1 MKRPLLSTISTLLT
15 LLTLS
20 TVSAQTTD
28 LTLTSYSGQ
37 SQIKASG
44 SITLKPGFHI
54 PSGSTVRIYTSSS
67 LQTHPVLQTQPS
79 GNQNYI
85 LTRTFRKAGVT
96 LANLSQSRT
105 VEEEN
110 QSIQYF
116 DGLGRPLQSVQVM
129 ASPTHKDI
137 VQHVEYDGFG
147 RESKK
152 YLPYATS
159 GSMDGSYKPTAGVDV
174 MNFYSPTSGWDAA
187 IRKTGY
193 PYAETQ
199 FENSPLNRVQAQGSP
214 GESWQLSSGHT
225 VRTDYG
231 TNETNDVKLWQLNAS
246 ENGAT
251 ATYYQPGK
259 LYKTTIK
266 DENWSSGRS
275 GTVEEYKDFDG
286 RVVLKRVW
294 ETESKKLE
302 THYVY
307 DDFGDLRYVIPP
319 AVSVNTFSEDAADPS
334 YDAYIYGYKYDG
346 RRRLTEKKIPG
357 KGKEEL
363 VYNNNDQIVLS
374 RDANRRAA
382 GEWLFSKYD
391 AFGRVIMTGIY
402 TSTESAATLTAQI
415 NSNGQTAGRLWEN
428 PTTTDQG
435 YTNAVF
441 PTNIAYYHTINYY
454 DRYDFPENSFGA
466 PTGNQASGARVK
478 TLLTGTKTTTL
489 GTGTMLLTTYY
500 YDLEGRVIQS
510 KSQNHIGGTDITD
523 NSYSFTGELESSTR
537 RHTVNGQTT
546 TIITTN
552 EYDHVSRLVNSRQQ
566 INSQPEVTLLANSYN
581 EIGQLKTKT
590 VGADQQGNN
599 PVNTTDYRYNERGW
613 MTSTTS
619 PHFSQQLSYQ
629 DPVKGAAAQWNGNI
643 SEQQWGQTTSLNQHF
658 VYSYDKLN
666 RLTNGSS
673 PTSGMSE
680 ILNYDDMGNITQ
692 LTRDGSGISYSYTG
706 NRLNTVSG
714 LINGSYSYDE
724 NGNAKTDR
732 MGMNLSYNYL
742 NLPQQVTGAGNTIT
756 YLYDAGGNKLRK
768 TANTSGQRDYAGG
781 IEYQNGVIELIHT
794 AEGVAY
800 RNANGTYT
808 YRYNL
813 TDHLGNVR
821 ATIYR
826 NPSTNAVEVLQRDDY
841 YPFGLQKSPNPVY
854 GNNKYLY
861 NGKEKQEELGGQLDY
876 GARFYDPVIGR
887 WNVVDPHASLYGAH
901 SPYSYGFNNPIKVI
915 DPNGKD
921 GIVTGAGTK
930 DDPFRVKANYY
941 YYDLDEDQ
949 IKGLNAAVAQYNN
962 GGKAHSFTDKD
973 GNSYYTVFELNA
985 SEISAENIGSAH
997 DIAYKDRIEIDGIER
1012 QYGNI
1017 ISNGQSRK
1025 GDFGNATG
1033 TTIKINKEMIE
1044 SALSSNPGGDRNKLI
1059 AGTFVHEIG
1068 HNLGASHGDPGSIM
1082 NQMNMN
1088 EIGRG
1093 SNTIG
1098 AGGTG
1103 VYNYSYPSVNGNGIR
1118 AIMGRVSNPQSLESM
1133 YLSPKEV
1140 KRIIQHKD
1148 PGVPGAIYKVK

>member
-1 MKRPLLSTISTLLT
+1 MKRPLLSTILT

-20 TVSAQTTD
+20 TVSAQNTD
-28 LTLTSYSGQ
+28 LILTSYSGQ
-37 SQIKASG
+37 SQIKAQG

-116 DGLGRPLQSVQVM
+116 DGLGRPLQSIQVM

-137 VQHVEYDGFG
+137 VQHTEYDGFG

-174 MNFYSPTSGWDAA
+174 MNFYSPTVGWDAA
-187 IRKTGY
+187 VKKTGY

-231 TNETNDVKLWQLNAS
+231 TNETNDVKLWQLNAA

-251 ATYYQPGK
+251 ATYYQPGR

-266 DENWSSGRS
+266 DENWSSGKS

-319 AVSVNTFSEDAADPS
+319 AVSVNTFSEDPADPN

-363 VYNNNDQIVLS
+363 VYNNNDQVVLS

-402 TSTESAATLTAQI
+402 TSTESAVTLTAQI
-415 NSNGQTAGRLWEN
+415 NSNGQTIGRLWEN

-441 PTNIAYYHTINYY
+441 PTNIAYYHTIHYY

-489 GTGTMLLTTYY
+489 GTGTMLLTTHY

-546 TIITTN
+546 TITTTN
-552 EYDHVSRLVNSRQQ
+552 EYDHVGRLVNSRQQ
-566 INSQPEVTLLANSYN
+566 LNSQPEVTLLANSYN
-581 EIGQLKTKT
+581 EIGQLRTKT

-643 SEQQWGQTTSLNQHF
+643 SEQQWGQTTTLNQHF

-680 ILNYDDMGNITQ
+680 LLNYDDMGNITQ
-692 LTRDGSGISYSYTG
+692 LTRDGSGISYTYTG

-714 LINGSYSYDE
+714 GINGSYSYDE

-732 MGMNLSYNYL
+732 MGMNLSYNHL
-742 NLPQQVTGAGNTIT
+742 NIPRQVTGGGNTIT
-756 YLYDAGGNKLRK
+756 YLYDAAGNKLRK
-768 TANTSGQRDYAGG
+768 TASTSGQRDYAGG

-800 RNANGTYT
+800 RNANGTYS

-826 NPSTNAVEVLQRDDY
+826 NPNTNAVEVLQRDDY

-887 WNVVDPHASLYGAH
+887 WNVVDPLAEKYISI
-901 SPYSYGFNNPIKVI
+901 SPYVYAANNSIKFI
-915 DPNGKD
+915 DPNGKEIWIYYQD
-921 GIVTGAGTK
+921 ENGDDQKIQYSAGMDYQGRNQFVASIVMA
-930 DDPFRVKANYY
+930 
-941 YYDLDEDQ
+941 
-949 IKGLNAAVAQYNN
+949 LNRMN
-962 GGKAHSFTDKD
+962 
-973 GNSYYTVFELNA
+973 TVQMGEKLLE
-985 SEISAENIGSAH
+985 S
-997 DIAYKDRIEIDGIER
+997 
-1012 QYGNI
+1012 I
-1017 ISNGQSRK
+1017 ISSDNFFNFKNELPRDRKGNLIDQAEAAFKRNESGGGDILAGNALKSNEYRLLENVSHELFHGYQYENGQ
-1025 GDFGNATG
+1025 N
-1033 TTIKINKEMIE
+1033 N
-1044 SALSSNPGGDRNKLI
+1044 
-1059 AGTFVHEIG
+1059 
-1068 HNLGASHGDPGSIM
+1068 
-1082 NQMNMN
+1082 
-1088 EIGRG
+1088 
-1093 SNTIG
+1093 
-1098 AGGTG
+1098 
-1103 VYNYSYPSVNGNGIR
+1103 
-1118 AIMGRVSNPQSLESM
+1118 RVSNEVEAYLFGRSIYQNYMMNNDMGFSSMPWGTSTVAGKIYEESM
-1133 YLSPKEV
+1133 SGLMYAPSFDVNMFKKAVDNFRGGSTANQDGKYGYGAP
-1140 KRIIQHKD
+1140 
-1148 PGVPGAIYKVK
+1148 VPVTQNPLIKSFYPLIK

>member
-1 MKRPLLSTISTLLT
+1 MKKQLLSTILTLSTLLT
-15 LLTLS
+15 LS
-20 TVSAQTTD
+20 IVKAQNTD
-28 LTLTSYSGQ
+28 LILTSYSGQ
-37 SQIKASG
+37 GQIKAS
-44 SITLKPGFHI
+44 SSVTLKPGFHI

-67 LQTHPVLQTQPS
+67 LQTHPVLQTQLS

-116 DGLGRPLQSVQVM
+116 DGLGRPMQSIQVM

-159 GSMDGSYKPTAGVDV
+159 ASMDGSYKPTAGVDV
-174 MNFYSPTSGWDAA
+174 MNFYNPTSGWDAA
-187 IRKTGY
+187 VKKTGY

-214 GESWQLSSGHT
+214 GEAWQLSSGHT
-225 VRTDYG
+225 VRTEYG
-231 TNETNDVKLWQLNAS
+231 TNVANDVKLWQLNAA

-251 ATYYQPGK
+251 ATFYQPGR
-259 LYKTTIK
+259 LYKTTTK
-266 DENWSSGRS
+266 DENWSSGKS

-286 RVVLKRVW
+286 RVVLKRIW

-307 DDFGDLRYVIPP
+307 DDFGDLRYVVPP
-319 AVSVNTFSEDAADPS
+319 AVSVNTFSEDAADPN
-334 YDAYIYGYKYDG
+334 YDAYIYGYKYDE

-363 VYNNNDQIVLS
+363 VYNNNNQIVLS

-391 AFGRVIMTGIY
+391 AFGRMIMTGIY
-402 TSTESAATLTAQI
+402 TSTESAVTLTAQI
-415 NSNGQTAGRLWEN
+415 NSNGQTIGRLWEN

-489 GTGTMLLTTYY
+489 GTGTMLLTTHY

-546 TIITTN
+546 TITTTN
-552 EYDHVSRLVNSRQQ
+552 EYDHVGRLVNSRQK

-599 PVNTTDYRYNERGW
+599 PVNTTDYKYNERGW
-613 MTSTTS
+613 MTSSTS

-643 SEQQWGQTTSLNQHF
+643 SEQIWGPTTTLNQHF

-680 ILNYDDMGNITQ
+680 ILNYDDMGNITN

-714 LINGSYSYDE
+714 GINGSYSYDE

-732 MGMNLSYNYL
+732 MGMNLSYNHL
-742 NLPQQVTGAGNTIT
+742 NLPRQVTGGGNTIT

-768 TANTSGQRDYAGG
+768 TANTTGQRDYAGG

-794 AEGVAY
+794 TEGVAY
-800 RNANGTYT
+800 RNANGDYT

-826 NPSTNAVEVLQRDDY
+826 NPNTNAVEVLQRDDY

-887 WNVVDPHASLYGAH
+887 WNVVDPLAEKYY
-901 SPYSYGFNNPIKVI
+901 PYSAYNYALNDPIGKL
-915 DPNGKD
+915 DPNGMWVATAD
-921 GIVTGAGTK
+921 GWSTN
-930 DDPFRVKANYY
+930 DP
-941 YYDLDEDQ
+941 
-949 IKGLNAAVAQYNN
+949 
-962 GGKAHSFTDKD
+962 
-973 GNSYYTVFELNA
+973 
-985 SEISAENIGSAH
+985 SEIAEFMQQVQGDDQGDPPKKRGIT
-997 DIAYKDRIEIDGIER
+997 IA
-1012 QYGNI
+1012 
-1017 ISNGQSRK
+1017 NG
-1025 GDFGNATG
+1025 
-1033 TTIKINKEMIE
+1033 
-1044 SALSSNPGGDRNKLI
+1044 
-1059 AGTFVHEIG
+1059 
-1068 HNLGASHGDPGSIM
+1068 PGSIIRKNGKSQVQKGDGSSDVFLDSGYELGLGFTPIGTFFDFKAAISGEDM
-1082 NQMNMN
+1082 SGEELSPFWRLAGVIPFVSEFKNGSKIISTVKSDKKLLKLAQETFEGNRQLRDEANNLISQLNNGNMN
-1088 EIGRG
+1088 PGSGTKFITDGIYEARSKGGARVYFKNG
-1093 SNTIG
+1093 SN
-1098 AGGTG
+1098 G
-1103 VYNYSYPSVNGNGIR
+1103 VIEIVGYSNK
-1118 AIMGRVSNPQSLESM
+1118 SNQDKVIERLIEINKSL
-1133 YLSPKEV
+1133 KN
-1140 KRIIQHKD
+1140 KK
-1148 PGVPGAIYKVK
+1148 

>member
-1 MKRPLLSTISTLLT
+1 MKRPLISTILT

-20 TVSAQTTD
+20 TVSAQNTD
-28 LTLTSYSGQ
+28 LILTSYSGQ
-37 SQIKASG
+37 SQIKAQG
-44 SITLKPGFHI
+44 SVTLKPGFHI

-116 DGLGRPLQSVQVM
+116 DGLGRPLQSIQVM

-137 VQHVEYDGFG
+137 VQHTEYDGFG
-147 RESKK
+147 RERKK

-174 MNFYSPTSGWDAA
+174 MNYYNPTLGWDAA
-187 IRKTGY
+187 VKKTGY

-259 LYKTTIK
+259 LYKTIIK
-266 DENWSSGRS
+266 DENWSSGKS

-319 AVSVNTFSEDAADPS
+319 AVSVNTFSEDPADPS

-363 VYNNNDQIVLS
+363 VYNNNDQVVLS

-402 TSTESAATLTAQI
+402 TSTESAAALTAQI

-441 PTNIAYYHTINYY
+441 PTNIAYYHTIHYY

-489 GTGTMLLTTYY
+489 GTGTMLLTTHY
-500 YDLEGRVIQS
+500 YDDYGRIIQS

-523 NSYSFTGELESSTR
+523 NSYSFTGELESSIR

-546 TIITTN
+546 TITTTN
-552 EYDHVSRLVNSRQQ
+552 EYDHVGRLVNSRQQ

-599 PVNTTDYRYNERGW
+599 PVNTTDYKYNERGW

-643 SEQQWGQTTSLNQHF
+643 SEQQWGPTTTLNQHF

-714 LINGSYSYDE
+714 GIHGSYSYDE

-732 MGMNLSYNYL
+732 MGMNLSYNHL
-742 NLPQQVTGAGNTIT
+742 NLPQQVTGGGNTIT

-794 AEGVAY
+794 AEGIAY
-800 RNANGTYT
+800 RNANGTYS

-826 NPSTNAVEVLQRDDY
+826 NPGTNAVEVLQRDDY
-841 YPFGLQKSPNPVY
+841 YPFGLQKSPSPVY

-887 WNVVDPHASLYGAH
+887 WNVVDPMADKMRRH
-901 SPYSYGFNNPIKVI
+901 SPYNYAFDNPIRFI
-915 DPNGKD
+915 DPDGMESKD
-921 GIVTGAGTK
+921 WIKWKSERGTTYYTYDRNVTT
-930 DDPFRVKANYY
+930 
-941 YYDLDEDQ
+941 
-949 IKGLNAAVAQYNN
+949 VAQA
-962 GGKAHSFTDKD
+962 KDKGYTNVD
-973 GNSYYTVFELNA
+973 WVKESSSVATTSGNSYNMNKGGAFTKDGSSGNIDLSEGGAVANGGAVRINTAKSGSQQIGEPISALGDATSTVGDITTYSGLVSLQPEIVAAGGSIGRLGMA
-985 SEISAENIGSAH
+985 LEIS
-997 DIAYKDRIEIDGIER
+997 
-1012 QYGNI
+1012 GNL
-1017 ISNGQSRK
+1017 ISNDFSKESFVEGGKKLGSHVVFNKISEKGVDATRK
-1025 GDFGNATG
+1025 
-1033 TTIKINKEMIE
+1033 
-1044 SALSSNPGGDRNKLI
+1044 
-1059 AGTFVHEIG
+1059 V
-1068 HNLGASHGDPGSIM
+1068 
-1082 NQMNMN
+1082 
-1088 EIGRG
+1088 
-1093 SNTIG
+1093 
-1098 AGGTG
+1098 AGGKD
-1103 VYNYSYPSVNGNGIR
+1103 N
-1118 AIMGRVSNPQSLESM
+1118 RVSES
-1133 YLSPKEV
+1133 
-1140 KRIIQHKD
+1140 IIQ
-1148 PGVPGAIYKVK
+1148 GVVDVWNKIFDKTIVDK

>member
-1 MKRPLLSTISTLLT
+1 MKRPLISTILT

-20 TVSAQTTD
+20 TVSAQNTD
-28 LTLTSYSGQ
+28 LILTSYSGQ
-37 SQIKASG
+37 SQIKAQG
-44 SITLKPGFHI
+44 SVTLKPGFHI

-116 DGLGRPLQSVQVM
+116 DGLGRPLQSIQVM

-174 MNFYSPTSGWDAA
+174 MNYYSPTVGWDAA
-187 IRKTGY
+187 VKKTGY
-193 PYAETQ
+193 PYAETR

-214 GESWQLSSGHT
+214 GESWQLNSGHT

-251 ATYYQPGK
+251 ATYYQPGR

-266 DENWSSGRS
+266 DENWSSGKS

-319 AVSVNTFSEDAADPS
+319 AVTVNTFSEDPADPS

-363 VYNNNDQIVLS
+363 VYNNNDQVVLS

-402 TSTESAATLTAQI
+402 TSTESAVALTAQI
-415 NSNGQTAGRLWEN
+415 NSNGQTIGRLWEN
-428 PTTTDQG
+428 PATTDQG

-489 GTGTMLLTTYY
+489 GTGTMLLTTHY
-500 YDLEGRVIQS
+500 YDDYGRIIQS

-546 TIITTN
+546 TITTTN
-552 EYDHVSRLVNSRQQ
+552 EYDHVGRLVNSRQQ
-566 INSQPEVTLLANSYN
+566 INSQPEVTLLTNSYN

-643 SEQQWGQTTSLNQHF
+643 SEQQWGPTTSLNQHF

-666 RLTNGSS
+666 RLTNGNS

-680 ILNYDDMGNITQ
+680 ILNYDDMGNITH

-706 NRLNTVSG
+706 NRLHTVSG
-714 LINGSYSYDE
+714 VINGSYSYDE

-732 MGMNLSYNYL
+732 MGMNLSYNHL

-768 TANTSGQRDYAGG
+768 TASTTGQRDYAGG

-800 RNANGTYT
+800 RNANGTYS

-826 NPSTNAVEVLQRDDY
+826 NPNTNAVEVLQRDDY
-841 YPFGLQKSPNPVY
+841 YPFGLQKSPGPVY

-887 WNVVDPHASLYGAH
+887 WNVADPMAEKYY
-901 SPYSYGFNNPIKVI
+901 PYSAYNYALNDPIGKL
-915 DPNGKD
+915 DPNGMWVATAGGWSTNDPNDIAEFMQQMQRDDQDKGGKKKNQQD
-921 GIVTGAGTK
+921 PPQKKLSSEEFEKQKQESIQWQNETLLEFNKALLGIRTLFAGFGGEKSLRTVQGLRGGWINFGNNTGSLVIEAGGK
-930 DDPFRVKANYY
+930 FSQSEINAANYLKDQGY
-941 YYDLDEDQ
+941 RVFLRNAVGTRAGGKTSDLVVNGVNYDVYTPVTNSV
-949 IKGLNAAVAQYNN
+949 NAIVSAVASKNSQTVGVIIDLSKTNVVGTQLNN
-962 GGKAHSFTDKD
+962 ILQRVQGSGAT
-973 GNSYYTVFELNA
+973 
-985 SEISAENIGSAH
+985 NI
-997 DIAYKDRIEIDGIER
+997 K
-1012 QYGNI
+1012 NI
-1017 ISNGQSRK
+1017 I
-1025 GDFGNATG
+1025 
-1033 TTIKINKEMIE
+1033 
-1044 SALSSNPGGDRNKLI
+1044 
-1059 AGTFVHEIG
+1059 
-1068 HNLGASHGDPGSIM
+1068 IM
-1082 NQMNMN
+1082 
-1088 EIGRG
+1088 
-1093 SNTIG
+1093 
-1098 AGGTG
+1098 
-1103 VYNYSYPSVNGNGIR
+1103 
-1118 AIMGRVSNPQSLESM
+1118 
-1133 YLSPKEV
+1133 PK
-1140 KRIIQHKD
+1140 
-1148 PGVPGAIYKVK
+1148 

>member
-1 MKRPLLSTISTLLT
+1 MKRPLISTILT

-20 TVSAQTTD
+20 TVSAQNTD
-28 LTLTSYSGQ
+28 LILTSYSGQ
-37 SQIKASG
+37 SQIKAQG
-44 SITLKPGFHI
+44 SVTLKPGFHI

-67 LQTHPVLQTQPS
+67 LQTHPVLLTQPS

-85 LTRTFRKAGVT
+85 LTRTFRRAGVT

-116 DGLGRPLQSVQVM
+116 DGLGRPLQSIQVM

-152 YLPYATS
+152 YLPYAAS

-174 MNFYSPTSGWDAA
+174 MNYYNPTVGWDAA
-187 IRKTGY
+187 VKKTGY

-251 ATYYQPGK
+251 ATYYQPGR

-319 AVSVNTFSEDAADPS
+319 AVTVNTFSEDAADPS

-402 TSTESAATLTAQI
+402 TSTESAAALTAQI

-441 PTNIAYYHTINYY
+441 PTNIAYYHTIHYY

-489 GTGTMLLTTYY
+489 GTGTMLLTTHY
-500 YDLEGRVIQS
+500 YDDYGRIIQS
-510 KSQNHIGGTDITD
+510 KSQNHMGGTDITD

-546 TIITTN
+546 TITTTN
-552 EYDHVSRLVNSRQQ
+552 EYDHVGRLVNSRQQ

-613 MTSTTS
+613 MTSSTS

-643 SEQQWGQTTSLNQHF
+643 SEQIWGPTTTLNQHF

-706 NRLNTVSG
+706 NRLHTVSG
-714 LINGSYSYDE
+714 LIHGSYSYDE

-732 MGMNLSYNYL
+732 MGMNLSYNHL

-768 TANTSGQRDYAGG
+768 TANTTGQRDYAGG

-794 AEGVAY
+794 AEGIAY
-800 RNANGTYT
+800 RNANGTYS

-887 WNVVDPHASLYGAH
+887 WNTVDPLAEQYRRW
-901 SPYSYGFNNPIKVI
+901 SPYNYTMNNPIRFI
-915 DPNGKD
+915 DPDGMSVSPIYDIDGTFLGTDENGLQGEAIVMRKENFRQGMSEEEALSYSTNIEDENNKFRGFASKEAMLKYANHYLTLPNRPDYDGVLTLEEANDWYRNGKGEPLYVNAAKIDLSPIKVEDFKDRDSFTPNFFLTTNLQITGRVYGSIKLTIINKDNGQVKLGNNQGLLDIYDFDIRKRD
-921 GIVTGAGTK
+921 GSIKTDVRNLGTK
-930 DDPFRVKANYY
+930 
-941 YYDLDEDQ
+941 
-949 IKGLNAAVAQYNN
+949 IGGMVA
-962 GGKAHSFTDKD
+962 G
-973 GNSYYTVFELNA
+973 E
-985 SEISAENIGSAH
+985 
-997 DIAYKDRIEIDGIER
+997 
-1012 QYGNI
+1012 
-1017 ISNGQSRK
+1017 GQSY
-1025 GDFGNATG
+1025 N
-1033 TTIKINKEMIE
+1033 I
-1044 SALSSNPGGDRNKLI
+1044 
-1059 AGTFVHEIG
+1059 
-1068 HNLGASHGDPGSIM
+1068 
-1082 NQMNMN
+1082 
-1088 EIGRG
+1088 
-1093 SNTIG
+1093 
-1098 AGGTG
+1098 
-1103 VYNYSYPSVNGNGIR
+1103 YNYGLGKVN
-1118 AIMGRVSNPQSLESM
+1118 
-1133 YLSPKEV
+1133 K
-1140 KRIIQHKD
+1140 
-1148 PGVPGAIYKVK
+1148 

>member
-1 MKRPLLSTISTLLT
+1 MKRPLLSTILT

-20 TVSAQTTD
+20 TVSAQNTD
-28 LTLTSYSGQ
+28 LILTSYSGQ
-37 SQIKASG
+37 SQIKAQG

-116 DGLGRPLQSVQVM
+116 DGLGRPLQSIQVM

-137 VQHVEYDGFG
+137 VQHTEYDGFG
-147 RESKK
+147 RERKK

-174 MNFYSPTSGWDAA
+174 MNFYSPTVGWDAA
-187 IRKTGY
+187 VKKTGY

-231 TNETNDVKLWQLNAS
+231 TNETNDVKLWQLNAA

-251 ATYYQPGK
+251 ATYYQPGR

-266 DENWSSGRS
+266 DENWSSGKS

-319 AVSVNTFSEDAADPS
+319 AVSVNTFSEDPADPN

-363 VYNNNDQIVLS
+363 VYNNNDQVVLS

-402 TSTESAATLTAQI
+402 TSTESAVTLTAQI
-415 NSNGQTAGRLWEN
+415 NSNGQTIGRLWEN

-441 PTNIAYYHTINYY
+441 PTNIAYYHTIHYY

-489 GTGTMLLTTYY
+489 GTGTMLLTTHY

-546 TIITTN
+546 TITTTN
-552 EYDHVSRLVNSRQQ
+552 EYDHVGRLVNSRQQ
-566 INSQPEVTLLANSYN
+566 LNSQPEVTLLANSYN
-581 EIGQLKTKT
+581 EIGQLRTKT

-643 SEQQWGQTTSLNQHF
+643 SEQQWGQTTTLNQHF

-680 ILNYDDMGNITQ
+680 LLNYDDMGNITQ
-692 LTRDGSGISYSYTG
+692 LTRDGSGISYTYTG

-714 LINGSYSYDE
+714 GINGSYSYDE

-732 MGMNLSYNYL
+732 MGMNLSYNHL
-742 NLPQQVTGAGNTIT
+742 NIPRQVTGGGNTIT
-756 YLYDAGGNKLRK
+756 YLYDAAGNKLRK
-768 TANTSGQRDYAGG
+768 TASTSGQRDYAGG

-800 RNANGTYT
+800 RNANGTYS

-826 NPSTNAVEVLQRDDY
+826 NPNTNAVEVLQRDDY

-887 WNVVDPHASLYGAH
+887 WNVVDPLAEKYISI
-901 SPYSYGFNNPIKVI
+901 SPYVYAANNSIKFI
-915 DPNGKD
+915 DPNGKEIWIYYQD
-921 GIVTGAGTK
+921 ENGDDQKIQYSAGMDYQGRNQFVASIVMA
-930 DDPFRVKANYY
+930 
-941 YYDLDEDQ
+941 
-949 IKGLNAAVAQYNN
+949 LNRMN
-962 GGKAHSFTDKD
+962 
-973 GNSYYTVFELNA
+973 TVQMGEKLLE
-985 SEISAENIGSAH
+985 S
-997 DIAYKDRIEIDGIER
+997 
-1012 QYGNI
+1012 I
-1017 ISNGQSRK
+1017 ISSDNFFNFKNELPRDRKGNLIDQAEAAFKRNESGGGDILAGNALKSNEYRLLENVSHELFHGYQYENGQ
-1025 GDFGNATG
+1025 N
-1033 TTIKINKEMIE
+1033 N
-1044 SALSSNPGGDRNKLI
+1044 
-1059 AGTFVHEIG
+1059 
-1068 HNLGASHGDPGSIM
+1068 
-1082 NQMNMN
+1082 
-1088 EIGRG
+1088 
-1093 SNTIG
+1093 
-1098 AGGTG
+1098 
-1103 VYNYSYPSVNGNGIR
+1103 
-1118 AIMGRVSNPQSLESM
+1118 RVSNEVEAYLFGRSIYQNYMMNNDMGFSSMPWGTSTVAGKIYEESM
-1133 YLSPKEV
+1133 SGLMYAPSFDVNMFKKAVDNFRGGSTANQDGKYGYGAP
-1140 KRIIQHKD
+1140 
-1148 PGVPGAIYKVK
+1148 VPVTQNPLIKSFYPLIK

>member
-1 MKRPLLSTISTLLT
+1 MKRPLLSTILTLSI

-20 TVSAQTTD
+20 IVKAQNTD

-37 SQIKASG
+37 GQIKASG
-44 SITLKPGFHI
+44 SVTLKPGFHI

-79 GNQNYI
+79 ANQNYI

-116 DGLGRPLQSVQVM
+116 DGLGRPMQSIQVM

-152 YLPYATS
+152 YLPYAAS
-159 GSMDGSYKPTAGVDV
+159 VSMDGSYKPTAGVDV
-174 MNFYSPTSGWDAA
+174 MNFYSPTMGWDAA
-187 IRKTGY
+187 VRKTGY
-193 PYAETQ
+193 PYAETR

-231 TNETNDVKLWQLNAS
+231 TNATNDVKLWQLNAA

-251 ATYYQPGK
+251 ATYYQSGR

-266 DENWSSGRS
+266 DENWSSGKS

-319 AVSVNTFSEDAADPS
+319 AVSVNTFSEDPADPS

-363 VYNNNDQIVLS
+363 VYNNNDQVVLS

-402 TSTESAATLTAQI
+402 TSTESAAALTDQI

-428 PTTTDQG
+428 PATTDQG

-466 PTGNQASGARVK
+466 PTGNQASGGRVK

-489 GTGTMLLTTYY
+489 GTGNMLLTTHY
-500 YDLEGRVIQS
+500 YDLEGRIIQS

-546 TIITTN
+546 TITTTN
-552 EYDHVSRLVNSRQQ
+552 EYDHVGRLVNSRQQ

-599 PVNTTDYRYNERGW
+599 PVNTTEYRYNERGW

-629 DPVKGAAAQWNGNI
+629 DPVKGAVAQWNGNI
-643 SEQQWGQTTSLNQHF
+643 SEQIWGPTTTLNQHF

-706 NRLNTVSG
+706 NRLHTVSG
-714 LINGSYSYDE
+714 GIHGSYSYDE

-742 NLPQQVTGAGNTIT
+742 NLPRQVTGAGNTIT

-800 RNANGTYT
+800 RNANGTYS

-826 NPSTNAVEVLQRDDY
+826 NPSTNTVEVLQRDDY
-841 YPFGLQKSPNPVY
+841 YPFGLQKFPNPVY

-876 GARFYDPVIGR
+876 GARFHDPVIGR
-887 WNVVDPHASLYGAH
+887 FTTVDPLADIFEEVSPFNYGL
-901 SPYSYGFNNPIKVI
+901 NNPILMVDPTGMAADTTRSVMGPVI
-915 DPNGKD
+915 NIYRTINNFRWPTWSYHVPILGSAAESGNNLADGNYIASLGNFGTSLAELFTAGYLSQYKIGTKLMSSTSEATAAKLMLETTRMRLLRNVKSEQLRKMIKFLYRENAKFGNGS
-921 GIVTGAGTK
+921 TGAMIREEIKNGTITSGSGSHLAKAK
-930 DDPFRVKANYY
+930 DALENMRKLLKGNYGEVVESDRKIIFEIIE
-941 YYDLDEDQ
+941 DL
-949 IKGLNAAVAQYNN
+949 
-962 GGKAHSFTDKD
+962 T
-973 GNSYYTVFELNA
+973 
-985 SEISAENIGSAH
+985 
-997 DIAYKDRIEIDGIER
+997 
-1012 QYGNI
+1012 
-1017 ISNGQSRK
+1017 
-1025 GDFGNATG
+1025 TG
-1033 TTIKINKEMIE
+1033 TGLKW
-1044 SALSSNPGGDRNKLI
+1044 
-1059 AGTFVHEIG
+1059 
-1068 HNLGASHGDPGSIM
+1068 
-1082 NQMNMN
+1082 
-1088 EIGRG
+1088 
-1093 SNTIG
+1093 
-1098 AGGTG
+1098 
-1103 VYNYSYPSVNGNGIR
+1103 
-1118 AIMGRVSNPQSLESM
+1118 
-1133 YLSPKEV
+1133 
-1140 KRIIQHKD
+1140 
-1148 PGVPGAIYKVK
+1148 

>member
-1 MKRPLLSTISTLLT
+1 MKRPLLSTILT

-20 TVSAQTTD
+20 TVSAQNTD
-28 LTLTSYSGQ
+28 LILTSYTGQ
-37 SQIKASG
+37 SQIKAQG
-44 SITLKPGFHI
+44 SVTLKPGFHI

-67 LQTHPVLQTQPS
+67 LQTHPVLLTQPS

-85 LTRTFRKAGVT
+85 LTRTFRRAGVT

-116 DGLGRPLQSVQVM
+116 DGLGRPLQSIQVM

-152 YLPYATS
+152 YLPYAAS

-174 MNFYSPTSGWDAA
+174 MNFYSPTFGWDAA
-187 IRKTGY
+187 VKKTTF
-193 PYAETQ
+193 PYSETR

-214 GESWQLSSGHT
+214 GESWQLSSGRT
-225 VRTDYG
+225 VRMDYD
-231 TNETNDVKLWQLNAS
+231 TNAANDVKLWQLNAS

-251 ATYYQPGK
+251 ATYYQPGR

-266 DENWSSGRS
+266 DENWSSGKS

-307 DDFGDLRYVIPP
+307 DDFGDIRYVIPP
-319 AVSVNTFSEDAADPS
+319 AITVNTFSEDAADPS

-363 VYNNNDQIVLS
+363 VYNNNDQVVLS

-441 PTNIAYYHTINYY
+441 PTNIAYYHTIHYY

-489 GTGTMLLTTYY
+489 GTGTMLLTTHY
-500 YDLEGRVIQS
+500 YDDYGRIIQS

-523 NSYSFTGELESSTR
+523 NSYSFTGELESSIR

-546 TIITTN
+546 TITTTN
-552 EYDHVSRLVNSRQQ
+552 EYDHVGRLVNSRQQ

-643 SEQQWGQTTSLNQHF
+643 SEQQWGQTATLNQHF

-714 LINGSYSYDE
+714 VINGSYSYDE

-732 MGMNLSYNYL
+732 MGMNLSYNHL

-800 RNANGTYT
+800 RNANGTYS

-826 NPSTNAVEVLQRDDY
+826 NPNTNAVEVLQRDDY

-861 NGKEKQEELGGQLDY
+861 NGKEKQEELGGRLDY

-887 WNVVDPHASLYGAH
+887 WNVADPLAEKY
-901 SPYSYGFNNPIKVI
+901 YSYSAYNYALNDPIGKL
-915 DPNGKD
+915 DPNGMWVTIPGGMSTNNPDEIAEFLAKIVDEIEVGKTKD
-921 GIVTGAGTK
+921 GRYQVLNGRVNSDKNIYVVDSKGNRTGEVLGEMLTEYSFFNEDGTVVKNAMIDMFDYSGQIFFDRDILAGN
-930 DDPFRVKANYY
+930 PGLEYY
-941 YYDLDEDQ
+941 M
-949 IKGLNAAVAQYNN
+949 I
-962 GGKAHSFTDKD
+962 
-973 GNSYYTVFELNA
+973 
-985 SEISAENIGSAH
+985 
-997 DIAYKDRIEIDGIER
+997 
-1012 QYGNI
+1012 
-1017 ISNGQSRK
+1017 
-1025 GDFGNATG
+1025 NATG
-1033 TTIKINKEMIE
+1033 GKYYDFKKQGATLDEKRLNAIYLYRGMPFNKKVASARDIGNYAAGFVAGRKGLSWLEARIGFDALE
-1044 SALSSNPGGDRNKLI
+1044 SYQNEGFKKEGAPSQK
-1059 AGTFVHEIG
+1059 AQKQG
-1068 HNLGASHGDPGSIM
+1068 HF
-1082 NQMNMN
+1082 
-1088 EIGRG
+1088 
-1093 SNTIG
+1093 
-1098 AGGTG
+1098 
-1103 VYNYSYPSVNGNGIR
+1103 NGIEIFR
-1118 AIMGRVSNPQSLESM
+1118 KQMIR
-1133 YLSPKEV
+1133 
-1140 KRIIQHKD
+1140 
-1148 PGVPGAIYKVK
+1148 YKK

>member
-1 MKRPLLSTISTLLT
+1 MKRPLLSTILT

-20 TVSAQTTD
+20 TVSAQNTD
-28 LTLTSYSGQ
+28 LILTSYSGQ
-37 SQIKASG
+37 SQIKAQG
-44 SITLKPGFHI
+44 SVTLKPGFHI

-67 LQTHPVLQTQPS
+67 LQTHPVLQTQLS
-79 GNQNYI
+79 NDQNYI

-116 DGLGRPLQSVQVM
+116 DGLGRPLQSIQVM

-152 YLPYATS
+152 YLPYAAS

-174 MNFYSPTSGWDAA
+174 MNYYSPTLGWDAA
-187 IRKTGY
+187 VKKTGY
-193 PYAETQ
+193 PYSETR

-251 ATYYQPGK
+251 ATYYQPGR
-259 LYKTTIK
+259 LYKTIIK
-266 DENWSSGRS
+266 DENWSSGKS

-319 AVSVNTFSEDAADPS
+319 AVTVNTFSEDPADPS

-363 VYNNNDQIVLS
+363 VYNNNDQIVLR

-402 TSTESAATLTAQI
+402 TSTESAAALTAQI

-441 PTNIAYYHTINYY
+441 PTNIAYYHTIHYY

-466 PTGNQASGARVK
+466 PTGNQASGAQVK

-489 GTGTMLLTTYY
+489 GTGTMLLTTHY
-500 YDLEGRVIQS
+500 YDDYGRIIQS

-546 TIITTN
+546 TITTTN
-552 EYDHVSRLVNSRQQ
+552 EYDHVGRLVNSRQQ

-599 PVNTTDYRYNERGW
+599 PVNTTDYKYNERGW

-643 SEQQWGQTTSLNQHF
+643 SEQIWGPTTTLNQHF

-680 ILNYDDMGNITQ
+680 ILNYDDMGNITH

-706 NRLNTVSG
+706 NRLHTVSG
-714 LINGSYSYDE
+714 GIHGSYSYDE

-732 MGMNLSYNYL
+732 MGMNLSYNHL

-768 TANTSGQRDYAGG
+768 TASTTGQRDYAGG

-794 AEGVAY
+794 TEGIAY
-800 RNANGTYT
+800 RNANGTYS

-826 NPSTNAVEVLQRDDY
+826 NPNTNAVEVLQRDDY

-887 WNVVDPHASLYGAH
+887 WNVVDPKAELNRRW
-901 SPYSYGFNNPIKVI
+901 SPYRYAYNNPLRYI
-915 DPNGKD
+915 DPD
-921 GIVTGAGTK
+921 GMVER
-930 DDPFRVKANYY
+930 DAN
-941 YYDLDEDQ
+941 
-949 IKGLNAAVAQYNN
+949 
-962 GGKAHSFTDKD
+962 
-973 GNSYYTVFELNA
+973 
-985 SEISAENIGSAH
+985 
-997 DIAYKDRIEIDGIER
+997 
-1012 QYGNI
+1012 GNI
-1017 ISNGQSRK
+1017 IYKKNEKNENQLYTSAFKNSQNQTYIIRTEAESG
-1025 GDFGNATG
+1025 
-1033 TTIKINKEMIE
+1033 TIKTDQGNSVNVEKIVSATLSIDGGE
-1044 SALSSNPGGDRNKLI
+1044 SIDIMDPAEAAKYGLAPLANCHGLAFGDGKYVI
-1059 AGTFVHEIG
+1059 DGE
-1068 HNLGASHGDPGSIM
+1068 GA
-1082 NQMNMN
+1082 
-1088 EIGRG
+1088 
-1093 SNTIG
+1093 NTILSDEYNKVSSDQG
-1098 AGGTG
+1098 FPSQPVDHDIVTVGQKETIDNSPYHSAVKEEAKNTYTHKNDVIGVKGKQSISQVTNYNNTGKVGT
-1103 VYNYSYPSVNGNGIR
+1103 VSVEQASRNYY
-1118 AIMGRVSNPQSLESM
+1118 
-1133 YLSPKEV
+1133 
-1140 KRIIQHKD
+1140 KRK
-1148 PGVPGAIYKVK
+1148 

>member
-1 MKRPLLSTISTLLT
+1 M
-15 LLTLS
+15 
-20 TVSAQTTD
+20 
-28 LTLTSYSGQ
+28 
-37 SQIKASG
+37 
-44 SITLKPGFHI
+44 
-54 PSGSTVRIYTSSS
+54 
-67 LQTHPVLQTQPS
+67 
-79 GNQNYI
+79 
-85 LTRTFRKAGVT
+85 
-96 LANLSQSRT
+96 
-105 VEEEN
+105 
-110 QSIQYF
+110 
-116 DGLGRPLQSVQVM
+116 
-129 ASPTHKDI
+129 
-137 VQHVEYDGFG
+137 
-147 RESKK
+147 
-152 YLPYATS
+152 
-159 GSMDGSYKPTAGVDV
+159 
-174 MNFYSPTSGWDAA
+174 
-187 IRKTGY
+187 
-193 PYAETQ
+193 
-199 FENSPLNRVQAQGSP
+199 
-214 GESWQLSSGHT
+214 
-225 VRTDYG
+225 
-231 TNETNDVKLWQLNAS
+231 
-246 ENGAT
+246 
-251 ATYYQPGK
+251 
-259 LYKTTIK
+259 
-266 DENWSSGRS
+266 
-275 GTVEEYKDFDG
+275 
-286 RVVLKRVW
+286 
-294 ETESKKLE
+294 
-302 THYVY
+302 
-307 DDFGDLRYVIPP
+307 
-319 AVSVNTFSEDAADPS
+319 
-334 YDAYIYGYKYDG
+334 
-346 RRRLTEKKIPG
+346 
-357 KGKEEL
+357 
-363 VYNNNDQIVLS
+363 
-374 RDANRRAA
+374 
-382 GEWLFSKYD
+382 
-391 AFGRVIMTGIY
+391 
-402 TSTESAATLTAQI
+402 
-415 NSNGQTAGRLWEN
+415 
-428 PTTTDQG
+428 
-435 YTNAVF
+435 
-441 PTNIAYYHTINYY
+441 
-454 DRYDFPENSFGA
+454 
-466 PTGNQASGARVK
+466 
-478 TLLTGTKTTTL
+478 TGTKTTTL
-489 GTGTMLLTTYY
+489 GTGNMLLTTHY
-500 YDLEGRVIQS
+500 YDDYGRIIQS
-510 KSQNHIGGTDITD
+510 KSQNHIGGTEITD

-537 RHTVNGQTT
+537 RHTANGQTT

-552 EYDHVSRLVNSRQQ
+552 EYDHVGRLVNSRQQ
-566 INSQPEVTLLANSYN
+566 INSQPEITLLANSYN
-581 EIGQLKTKT
+581 EIGQLRTKT

-613 MTSTTS
+613 MTSSTS

-643 SEQQWGQTTSLNQHF
+643 SEQQWGATTTLNQHF

-706 NRLNTVSG
+706 NRLHTVSG

-742 NLPQQVTGAGNTIT
+742 NLPHQVTGGGNTIT

-768 TANTSGQRDYAGG
+768 TASTSGQRDYAGG

-800 RNANGTYT
+800 RNANGDYT

-826 NPSTNAVEVLQRDDY
+826 NPGTNTVEVLQRDDY

-1093 SNTIG
+1093 ANTIG